1 MNIIQAENNFKPSDD
16 GKSAEAEHGMV
27 ASAFPEATEAGV
39 DILKGGG
46 NAIDAACACALA
58 LGVCEPQA
66 SGLGGQ
72 TMMLIHSGKKTF
84 AIDGSSRA
92 PSLAH
97 VNAIYERDR
106 ARGYRA
112 TTVPSTLATLVY
124 VHQKFGQLPW
134 AKLVEPAIRIAEDG
148 YKITPLQN
156 KLQVREFDNF
166 NKIESGSGKKYFYKD
181 GYPFAEGDVFKQ
193 PELAAV
199 LNQIADDN
207 VHSFYS
213 GSIAKR
219 IDSDM
224 RENGGLLRYDDLA
237 LIPWPIERKAMSRRF
252 RQVRVFTMP
261 PPGAGR
267 VLLFT
272 LAMINAIP
280 QKRFHKNITKRAH
293 LLAEIFRQALLDRS
307 DRPFDSNF
315 YPQVS
320 ETERM
325 ISSKYAFQC
334 ITQIARSVDP
344 QIPIRESFDE
354 MSGETTHLAVMDEFG
369 MAVSLTQSIERA
381 YGSKSAAD
389 GLGFLYNNYLM
400 DFDYKLPSHPFY
412 LRPNATPWSTVAPS
426 ILFNGKRLW
435 MAVGSPG
442 SERSI
447 SAITQFLIHLIDEGM
462 DLDQAMRE
470 PRMHCSLGGKLSIEG
485 SGFEDNIVEF
495 FRSRNYRID
504 ERERYSF
511 YLGAIHAVLK
521 KQEGKGF
528 QGVAEVRRDGSAKG
542 Y

>member
-1 MNIIQAENNFKPSDD
+1 MNRIQSEISFKPSDD
-16 GKSAEAEHGMV
+16 GKSAVAENGMV
-27 ASAFPEATEAGV
+27 ASAFPDATKAGV
-39 DILKGGG
+39 DILKQGG

-72 TMMLIHSGKKTF
+72 TMMLVHTGKKTI

-112 TTVPSTLATLVY
+112 TTVPSTLATLIY
-124 VHQKFGQLPW
+124 VHRKFGQLDW
-134 AKLVEPAIRIAEDG
+134 KQVVEPAIRIAEDG
-148 YKITPLQN
+148 YAITELQSR
-156 KLQVREFDNF
+156 LQIREF
-166 NKIESGSGKKYFYKD
+166 ESFSKVESQSGIRYFFKD
-181 GYPFAEGDVFKQ
+181 GYPHAIGDRFRQPDLAGVLKIIAEDGEQ
-193 PELAAV
+193 
-199 LNQIADDN
+199 
-207 VHSFYS
+207 SFYS

-219 IDSDM
+219 IDADM
-224 RENGGLLRYDDLA
+224 RENGGLLRFDDLA
-237 LIPWPIERKAMSRRF
+237 LVPWPIERKPLSRRF
-252 RQVRVFTMP
+252 RQLRIFTMP

-267 VLLFT
+267 VLLFV

-280 QKRFHKNITKRAH
+280 AKRFHRDRIERAH

-320 ETERM
+320 ERETM
-325 ISSKYAFQC
+325 ISSKYAIQC
-334 ITQIARSVDP
+334 IRRIAQSVDP

-354 MSGETTHLAVMDEFG
+354 SSGETTHLSVMDNNG

-381 YGSKSAAD
+381 YGSKAAAE

-400 DFDYKLPSHPFY
+400 DFEYKEPGHPFY

-426 ILFNGKRLW
+426 ILFNGKNLW

-447 SAITQFLIHLIDEGM
+447 SAITQFLVHMVDEGM
-462 DLDQAMRE
+462 SMDLAMRE
-470 PRMHCSLGGKLSIEG
+470 ARMHCSLGGKVSIEE
-485 SGFEDNIVEF
+485 SGFDDEIMAF
-495 FRSRNYRID
+495 FRNRSYRID
-504 ERERYSF
+504 NKERFSF
-511 YLGAIHAVLK
+511 YLGAIHAVMK
-521 KQEGKGF
+521 CQEKSGF
-528 QGVAEVRRDGSAKG
+528 QGVAEVRRDGSAEG